1 MLRVCVRMVAA
12 LTLALAAFGVLVISY
27 AGKAQASTQDP
38 FHFLEMQLIFLGGS
52 VVAGAALY
60 FLDYRLFREKWVLWT
75 LAAAMVVGL
84 LLVFVP
90 GLGKT
95 VKGSHRW
102 IGLGPVN
109 VQPVEFVKL
118 MMVVFLSA
126 YLGRV
131 GALVRRWKEGFLVP
145 LALLGAV
152 GVPLLLQPDFGGLM
166 VVAGLSGA
174 LLLAGGADWR
184 RWGALALLGALLLG
198 AVMATNEN
206 RMARLRN
213 EATGQNY
220 QTFQAQVA
228 FSNGGLTGVGL
239 GRGMQK
245 EHYLP
250 ECHTDFIF
258 AVIGEDLGLAATG
271 AICGAYLLL
280 LLGGTVIALRAP
292 DRQGSLLAFG
302 ATLLI
307 CAQAAANMAVVT
319 HLFPTKGL
327 ALPFLSYGG
336 SSLLTSFCAI
346 GLILGV
352 GRRALDAEDAP
363 ETPGKRLVSLQ

>member
-1 MLRVCVRMVAA
+1 MLRFCVRMVAL
-12 LTLALAAFGVLVISY
+12 LTLALAALGVLVLSY
-27 AGKAQASTQDP
+27 AGKAQASSQEP

-52 VVAGAALY
+52 VLAGAVCY
-60 FLDYRLFREKWVLWT
+60 FLDYRLFRRKWVLWA
-75 LAAAMVVGL
+75 LAAVMVAGL
-84 LLVFVP
+84 LMVFVP

-102 IGLGPVN
+102 IGLGPIN

-118 MMVVFLSA
+118 LMVVFLSA

-131 GALVRRWKEGFLVP
+131 GALVRRWKEGFVAP
-145 LALLGAV
+145 LILLGAV
-152 GVPLLLQPDFGGLM
+152 ALPLLLQPDFGGLM

-174 LLLAGGADWR
+174 ILLAGGADWR
-184 RWGALALLGALLLG
+184 RWGTLAAVGALLLC
-198 AVMATNEN
+198 AVIATNEN

-213 EATGQNY
+213 ERDGQNY
-220 QTFQAQVA
+220 QTLQAQVA
-228 FSNGGLTGVGL
+228 FCNGGLTGVGL

-271 AICGAYLLL
+271 AVCLAYLFL
-280 LLGGTVIALRAP
+280 LLGGAVIALRAP
-292 DRQGSLLAFG
+292 DRQGMLLAFG
-302 ATLLI
+302 ATLLV

-319 HLFPTKGL
+319 HIFPTKGI

-336 SSLLTSFCAI
+336 SSLLTSFCAV
-346 GLILGV
+346 GLLLGV
-352 GRRALDAEDAP
+352 GRRALEAADAP
-363 ETPGKRLVSLQ
+363 ERPGQRLVSLR